1 MAGAD
6 ALRRL
11 VLALVP
17 GIAEFGPG
25 AERPGAAA
33 VATTG
38 QGCRRGPWGD
48 LGDGVKN
55 G

>member
-38 QGCRRGPWGD
+38 QGCRQGSWGD